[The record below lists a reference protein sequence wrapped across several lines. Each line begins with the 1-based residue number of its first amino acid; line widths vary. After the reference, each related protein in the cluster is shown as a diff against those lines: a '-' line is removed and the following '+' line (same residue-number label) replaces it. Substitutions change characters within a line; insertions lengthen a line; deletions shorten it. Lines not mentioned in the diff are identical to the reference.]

1 MSEFQKF
8 MFDGLPVR
16 GVVVRLTDSW
26 QELQARREQPLPD
39 AVMALLGEMSA
50 CALLLQ
56 GNLKFEG
63 ALVMQMAG
71 DGPVQLAVAEARTD
85 LSYRAT
91 ANVTGA
97 VPRLDS
103 NGQFNLADLLNVHGG
118 GRCAITLDADDRP
131 PGVQPYQGVVP
142 LNDEHAARFS
152 RLAEAVEQYM
162 RLSEQLDTK
171 IVLAAD
177 AHSAA
182 GMLVQRMPLEGEAN
196 LEGRVGAEQ
205 AAELLDAFP
214 RIAMKVA
221 TLKPEELLRLPMDQL
236 LHRLFW
242 EEPLRRFDPATPR
255 FACTCSRERVGRML
269 VGLGRE
275 EIESILTERAEVEVA
290 CNFCGAPYRFDAVD
304 CAQLFQAAGSV
315 APPQGS
321 VQ

>member
-8 MFDGLPVR
+8 MFEGLPVR

-26 QELQARREQPLPD
+26 QELQARRQQPLPD

-56 GNLKFEG
+56 GNLKFQG
-63 ALVMQMAG
+63 ALVLQVSG
-71 DGPVQLAVAEARTD
+71 DGPVKLAVAEARTD

-103 NGQFNLADLLNVHGG
+103 QGGFNLADLLNVHGG

-131 PGVQPYQGVVP
+131 PGVHPYQGVVP

-162 RLSEQLDTK
+162 RLSEQLETK

-177 AHSAA
+177 ADSAA
-182 GMLVQRMPLEGEAN
+182 GMLIQRMPLEGEAN

-221 TLKPEELLRLPMDQL
+221 TLKPEELLKLPMEQL

-242 EEPLRRFDPATPR
+242 EEPLRRFDPSQPR

-275 EIESILTERAEVEVA
+275 EIESILSERPDVEVA

-304 CAQLFQAAGSV
+304 CAQLFQADGSV

>member
-8 MFDGLPVR
+8 MFEGLPVR

-26 QELQARREQPLPD
+26 QELQSRRQEPLPD

-56 GNLKFEG
+56 GNLKFQG
-63 ALVMQMAG
+63 ALVMQMSG
-71 DGPVQLAVAEARTD
+71 DGPVKLAVAEARTD

-103 NGQFNLADLLNVHGG
+103 KGQFDLADLLNVHGG

-131 PGVQPYQGVVP
+131 PGVHPYQGVVP

-152 RLAEAVEQYM
+152 RLAQAVEQYM
-162 RLSEQLDTK
+162 KLSEQLDTK

-182 GMLVQRMPLEGEAN
+182 GMLIQRMPLEGEAN

-221 TLKPEELLRLPMDQL
+221 TLQPEELLRLPMDEL

-242 EEPLRRFDPATPR
+242 EEPLRRFEPATPR

-275 EIESILTERAEVEVA
+275 EIESILAERPDVEVA